1 MKTDKKMVLLSILLG
16 LITTFA
22 VYKYIDQIVSE
33 NDEAKFTKVWVATAD
48 IPAKTKITAEMVEK
62 KGIKDD
68 LIAKGA
74 YTESDVVVGKYAID
88 NIAQGEQLIRDR
100 VGNLEKSYF
109 SYNIPKNQRAVT
121 LEVDSVAGVAD
132 LIRPGDYVDL
142 ITYFGAKDPYNDVAK
157 DMLQNVI
164 VLAVDK
170 DFTIGKEP
178 IVAEG
183 SEGNR
188 RITVAVNVWDAEKI
202 VFAQDYGKVHLVLRN
217 PDDKDI
223 QETNGITRTDITNR

>member
-1 MKTDKKMVLLSILLG
+1 MKTDKKMILFSILLG

-22 VYKYIDQIVSE
+22 VYKYIDQIISK
-33 NDEAKFTKVWVATAD
+33 NDETKFTKIWVATAD
-48 IPAKTKITAEMVEK
+48 IPAKTKITPEMVDK
-62 KGIKDD
+62 KGIKDE

-121 LEVDSVAGVAD
+121 LNVDSVTGVAD

-142 ITYFGAKDPYNDVAK
+142 ITYFGAEDVYKDVAK

-170 DFTIGKEP
+170 DFEIGKEP
-178 IVAEG
+178 IVGKG
-183 SEGNR
+183 SESSR

-223 QETNGITRTDITNR
+223 QETNGITRMDITNR